1 MSKMNYKKYNEAER
15 EYWAQAKAQGKR
27 QFILREIV
35 FNIIL
40 WLAITVAI
48 GFTDR
53 SGSASVW
60 SVAFTAIVLL
70 PICLLGGY
78 LSGRWKWSDFEKKY
92 PE

>member
-1 MSKMNYKKYNEAER
+1 MDYRRYNEAER
-15 EYWAQAKAQGKR
+15 EYWAYTKAQGKR
-27 QFILREIV
+27 RFILRELR

-40 WLAITVAI
+40 WLAITVII
-48 GFTDR
+48 GLTDH

-70 PICLLGGY
+70 PICVLGGY